1 MKKSKY
7 IIISML
13 TINLSHVDIYADVI
27 KFTNFEA
34 IEKKSF
40 YRVVFLPA
48 LLGITAYL
56 NKDTFIKK
64 ITLYPSSTCLL
75 SYFIGSLLLDNYYQY
90 KKINEILDILKRSE
104 KINHYLLCAILLKN
118 KSLRFKNNYPDVNQ
132 FIDEKIYEYS
142 GFNIIEI
149 EEFTSHINK
158 KALDYLNKFDAIH
171 FEFQLNDLANILVKE
186 NFSLNELISLFKN
199 EPDIYQE
206 LLALQNNQSANI
218 EKIIQTLG
226 FKIKDEIQKLLE
238 KN

>member
-13 TINLSHVDIYADVI
+13 IINLSNVDIYADVI

-34 IEKKSF
+34 IEKKSL
-40 YRVVFLPA
+40 YRVILLPTVLA
-48 LLGITAYL
+48 LTAYL
-56 NKDTFIKK
+56 NKDSFIKK
-64 ITLYPSSTCLL
+64 IVHYPSSTCLL
-75 SYFIGSLLLDNYYQY
+75 SYVVGSILLDNYYQY

-118 KSLRFKNNYPDVNQ
+118 KSLLFKNNHPDINQ
-132 FIDEKIYEYS
+132 FIDQKIYEYS

-171 FEFQLNDLANILVKE
+171 FDFQLNNLANILLKE
-186 NFSLNELISLFKN
+186 NFSLDEVICLFKN
-199 EPDIYQE
+199 EPDICNE
-206 LLALQNNQSANI
+206 LLCLQNNQTANI
-218 EKIIQTLG
+218 EKTIQTLSL
-226 FKIKDEIQKLLE
+226 KIKDEIQKLLE